1 MPSDSADAQSS
12 AAAASIDSD
21 FFRRIVENSPDLIA
35 VLDPAQRYLF
45 VNPRVYSLFGGS
57 ASDYIGKP
65 IGQPIAPEDVR
76 EIQAAFN
83 RLLAGGESVVT
94 YQFELRNNYGEWKT
108 LRFNASLLRGT
119 SGSTEGIIVAFRD
132 ITDIRIA
139 NARNSQQE
147 KFAAMGQMLTG
158 AAHELNNPLTAILGV
173 SDLLRESAGDD
184 LTRRHA
190 NLLFQQAR
198 RAAGIVQNLL
208 AFSRPS
214 QQQRLVIRFED
225 VVRQSLLLH
234 REILAQKHIT
244 VELRVPDNLPMIE
257 GDQKL
262 LLQVFENLLSNA
274 ERAISDNSD
283 HGKIT
288 IDLALVGNRIRVT
301 FADDG
306 PGIPPENVDKL
317 FDPFFTTRRPAGNPG
332 LGLTISLA
340 ILKDHNGTIEV
351 RSPQGGGAIFDI
363 YIPIAE
369 QAQTVTQPQ
378 AAAPKAAAPAEILLE
393 KNVLVVDDEEG
404 IREIIQDGLAGRGVT
419 VDAVASAESAFECLE
434 KAMPHAII
442 CDFNLPGLS
451 GEQFYRQVKAR
462 SGDRV
467 PPFVFVTGELVSQPG
482 GPPSFGDANTS
493 ILQKPFQ
500 ISDLAAHLEKVLT
513 DVRTPSK

>member
-1 MPSDSADAQSS
+1 MPAGTADPEATPTH
-12 AAAASIDSD
+12 AVDSD
-21 FFRRIVENSPDLIA
+21 FFRSVVDNSPDLIA
-35 VLDPAQRYLF
+35 VLDRNQRYVF
-45 VNPRVYSLFGGS
+45 VNPRVYRLFGGS
-57 ASDYIGKP
+57 ASDYIGQP

-76 EIQAAFN
+76 EIQSTFN

-94 YQFELRNNYGEWKT
+94 YQFELRNSYGEWKT
-108 LRFNASLLRGT
+108 LRFNASLLRDA
-119 SGSTEGIIVAFRD
+119 SGHVSGIIVAFRD

-173 SDLLRESAGDD
+173 SDLLRESAGDE

-208 AFSRPS
+208 AFSRPT
-214 QQQRLVIRFED
+214 QQQRLVIRLED
-225 VVRQSLLLH
+225 IVRQSLLLH
-234 REILAQKHIT
+234 KEILAQKNIT
-244 VELRVPDNLPMIE
+244 VELHVPENLPMIE

-262 LLQVFENLLSNA
+262 LMQVFENLLSNA

-283 HGKIT
+283 RGKIT
-288 IDLALVGNRIRVT
+288 IDLAVVDKRIRLT

-363 YIPIAE
+363 FIPVAE
-369 QAQTVTQPQ
+369 EEQTALQSRTAP
-378 AAAPKAAAPAEILLE
+378 PKATAHGETLRG
-393 KNVLVVDDEEG
+393 KDVLVIDDEEG
-404 IREIIQDGLAGRGVT
+404 IREIIQDGLAGRGVKVEA
-419 VDAVASAESAFECLE
+419 VDSAESAFACLD
-434 KAMPHAII
+434 KAMPQAII

-451 GEQFYRQVKAR
+451 GEQFFRQVKDR
-462 SGDRV
+462 FGDRV

-482 GPPSFGDANTS
+482 GRPSFGDANTS

-500 ISDLAAHLEKVLT
+500 ISDLAAHLEKILAGAAAHA
-513 DVRTPSK
+513 K